1 MPNIINDDITME
13 DALRYIIIAVI
24 LYAVCMEIYNAVRAR
39 KINYCLW
46 AILGLFGIVIW
57 LSRGFL
63 ITCQMYDWAT
73 WIVCFLTISSFL
85 GTKKSRLSRWI
96 SGITLTSLTLS
107 LIGFV
112 ILNII
117 ADRKD
122 KIVIETPLS
131 GYSTARID
139 EIYFKYNGKSFER
152 AFNLKDYSNI
162 DDLRDGYNV
171 ELTIIPI
178 SDNIAKIESLDLVPK
193 PELIKSKGG
202 KL

>member
-1 MPNIINDDITME
+1 MIAAIIYVFGMG
-13 DALRYIIIAVI
+13 
-24 LYAVCMEIYNAVRAR
+24 IYKAVRAR
-39 KINYCLW
+39 KIDYCFW
-46 AILGLFGIVIW
+46 AIIGLFGIVIW

-63 ITCQMYDWAT
+63 ITFQIYDWAT

-85 GTKKSRLSRWI
+85 GPKKSKLSRWI

-117 ADRKD
+117 AGRKD
-122 KIVIETPLS
+122 KVVIETPLS

-139 EIYFKYNGKSFER
+139 EIYFKYNGKSFGR

-162 DDLRDGYNV
+162 DDLRNGYNV
-171 ELTIIPI
+171 ELSIIPVA
-178 SDNIAKIESLDLVPK
+178 DKIAKIESLDLVPK

-202 KL
+202 RQ

>member
-1 MPNIINDDITME
+1 ME

-24 LYAVCMEIYNAVRAR
+24 LYAVCMGIYKAVRTR
-39 KINYCLW
+39 KINYCFW
-46 AILGLFGIVIW
+46 AIIGLFGIEIW

-63 ITCQMYDWAT
+63 ITLQIYDWAT

-85 GTKKSRLSRWI
+85 GTKKSKLSRCI

-131 GYSTARID
+131 
-139 EIYFKYNGKSFER
+139 EIGR
-152 AFNLKDYSNI
+152 AH
-162 DDLRDGYNV
+162 V
-171 ELTIIPI
+171 
-178 SDNIAKIESLDLVPK
+178 
-193 PELIKSKGG
+193 
-202 KL
+202 

>member
-1 MPNIINDDITME
+1 ME
-13 DALRYIIIAVI
+13 EVLRYILIAIIIYVI
-24 LYAVCMEIYNAVRAR
+24 GAEIYKAVRTRA
-39 KINYCLW
+39 IDYTLW
-46 AILGLFGIVIW
+46 AIIGLFGVAIW

-63 ITCQMYDWAT
+63 ITCQMYDWTT

-139 EIYFKYNGKSFER
+139 EIYFKYNDKSFGR

-162 DDLRDGYNV
+162 DNSRNGYNV

-178 SDNIAKIESLDLVPK
+178 AENIAKIESLDLVPK

-202 KL
+202 RQ

>member
-1 MPNIINDDITME
+1 MIAAIIYVFGMW
-13 DALRYIIIAVI
+13 
-24 LYAVCMEIYNAVRAR
+24 IYKAVRAR
-39 KINYCLW
+39 KIDYCLW

-57 LSRGFL
+57 QSRDFL
-63 ITCQMYDWAT
+63 IIFQIYDWAT

-85 GTKKSRLSRWI
+85 APKKSRLSRWI
-96 SGITLTSLTLS
+96 IGITLTSLTLS

-122 KIVIETPLS
+122 KIVIETKLN

-139 EIYFKYNGKSFER
+139 EIYFKYNGKSFGWP
-152 AFNLKDYSNI
+152 FNLKDYSNI
-162 DDLRDGYNV
+162 DDLRNGYNV

-178 SDNIAKIESLDLVPK
+178 ADNIAKIERLDLVPK
-193 PELIKSKGG
+193 PELMKSKGG
-202 KL
+202 KQ

>member
-1 MPNIINDDITME
+1 ME
-13 DALRYIIIAVI
+13 NTLRYIMIAAIIYVFG
-24 LYAVCMEIYNAVRAR
+24 MGIYKAVRAR
-39 KINYCLW
+39 KIDYCFW
-46 AILGLFGIVIW
+46 AIIGLFGIVIW

-63 ITCQMYDWAT
+63 ITFQIYDWAT

-85 GTKKSRLSRWI
+85 GPKKSKLSRWI

-117 ADRKD
+117 AGRKD
-122 KIVIETPLS
+122 KVVIETPLS

-139 EIYFKYNGKSFER
+139 EIYFKYNGKSFGR

-162 DDLRDGYNV
+162 DDLRNGYNV
-171 ELTIIPI
+171 ELSIIPVA
-178 SDNIAKIESLDLVPK
+178 DKIAKIESLDLVPK

-202 KL
+202 RQ